1 MSGAYEVAS
10 KNYYAVDKSK
20 KQQLTAAI
28 SIRTTSMLLSTL
40 LFISANLFGHTLVC
54 SFDQNDQQKQNKIL
68 LQQRDHVIGQGVA
81 DYIRVS
87 DGRNFPNRRRL
98 STEQM
103 SSGIS
108 NVNSTLPLLPVAFLP
123 STHANLF

>member
-10 KNYYAVDKSK
+10 KNYYAVDQSK

-81 DYIRVS
+81 DYIRLS
-87 DGRNFPNRRRL
+87 DGRNFPNRRRQNRCL
-98 STEQM
+98 QGSAMST
-103 SSGIS
+103 
-108 NVNSTLPLLPVAFLP
+108 PLCHCCL
-123 STHANLF
+123 